1 MRVYQRNQ
9 RWWVDFSYNGKRYR
23 KAAGRTKR
31 DALLKLGMIVE
42 RIKAEDTNEIAAT
55 APRTFGEYVVEYFSI
70 IKAEMIPENYR
81 RASYK
86 IGTIVKSFGNKTLD
100 GITTIMIEQ
109 YKLQR
114 RSQVKP
120 ASVNRE
126 IGLLKRMYSR
136 AIDWG
141 YTQKNPASKVK
152 LFKEPHGRIRYLTL
166 EEKKLLLD

>member
-55 APRTFGEYVVEYFSI
+55 VPRTFGEYVVEYFSI

-86 IGTIVKSFGNKTLD
+86 IRNNCQILRKQDTRWNHHYNDRTI
-100 GITTIMIEQ
+100 Q
-109 YKLQR
+109 
-114 RSQVKP
+114 
-120 ASVNRE
+120 ASE
-126 IGLLKRMYSR
+126 KI
-136 AIDWG
+136 
-141 YTQKNPASKVK
+141 ASKTCVG
-152 LFKEPHGRIRYLTL
+152 ES
-166 EEKKLLLD
+166 